1 VDELE
6 RLWENEWHNEEV
18 GSNSISSGSATNQ
31 SYLPKAQP
39 ASMVNVN
46 LFYGDMD
53 TSSEIFDDH
62 PVEDK
67 IEH

>member
-6 RLWENEWHNEEV
+6 RLWENEWHNEDV
-18 GSNSISSGSATNQ
+18 GSNSSTSGSATNQ

-39 ASMVNVN
+39 VSMVNVN
-46 LFYGDMD
+46 LFYGHMD
-53 TSSEIFDDH
+53 TSSKNIDAH

-67 IEH
+67 MEH